1 MKLRA
6 ARSSY
11 AHPVLL
17 GVLLIEL
24 SYGDV
29 SVRRAC
35 LEKEECIPSVRAPRS
50 SIRMFR
56 VVVCLLSEAR
66 AARGVHGGAFLLSM
80 TWRGVNHAKVR
91 AACAQLP
98 AVAQERL
105 PGGPCHCWT

>member
-56 VVVCLLSEAR
+56 VVVCLLSEHGQREACMGAR
-66 AARGVHGGAFLLSM
+66 FFCR
-80 TWRGVNHAKVR
+80 
-91 AACAQLP
+91 
-98 AVAQERL
+98 
-105 PGGPCHCWT
+105 

>member
-29 SVRRAC
+29 SVR
-35 LEKEECIPSVRAPRS
+35 
-50 SIRMFR
+50 
-56 VVVCLLSEAR
+56 LSLI
-66 AARGVHGGAFLLSM
+66 HI
-80 TWRGVNHAKVR
+80 
-91 AACAQLP
+91 
-98 AVAQERL
+98 
-105 PGGPCHCWT
+105 